1 MSIGRFHACIAG
13 VMVIVLCSA
22 ASADERPA
30 ANHSTRRDQK
40 KEVPQRSKPAN
51 AAPQPSVSC
60 DNQGLSI
67 AAQDAPL
74 ADILSRVGN
83 CTGAVIEAPPDA
95 TDRISV
101 HLGPGPAVRVLT
113 DLLSG
118 TRFNYVIAGVPN
130 NASAIRSIQ
139 LSVRPT
145 TPAPPLPPAPPETP
159 VASDAS
165 VRSDLTG
172 GDEGVWDNVEVG
184 TPVAAPP
191 AAEGET
197 APTKPAPASGSQAP
211 K

>member
-1 MSIGRFHACIAG
+1 MNTSRFYACIAG
-13 VMVIVLCSA
+13 AMVIVLCSA
-22 ASADERPA
+22 APADERPT
-30 ANHSTRRDQK
+30 ANHGTPRNQK
-40 KEVPQRSKPAN
+40 AAQQHSKPAN
-51 AAPQPSVSC
+51 TPQESSVSC
-60 DNQGLSI
+60 DNQSLSI

-74 ADILSRVGN
+74 ADILTRVGN

-95 TDRISV
+95 SDRISV
-101 HLGPGPAVRVLT
+101 HLGPGPAVQVLT

-118 TRFNYVIAGVPN
+118 TRFNYVIAGMPN

-139 LSVRPT
+139 LSLRPT
-145 TPAPPLPPAPPETP
+145 APAPPTPPAPPETP

-191 AAEGET
+191 AAEGNGT
-197 APTKPAPASGSQAP
+197 APAKPAHADGSQAP
-211 K
+211 R